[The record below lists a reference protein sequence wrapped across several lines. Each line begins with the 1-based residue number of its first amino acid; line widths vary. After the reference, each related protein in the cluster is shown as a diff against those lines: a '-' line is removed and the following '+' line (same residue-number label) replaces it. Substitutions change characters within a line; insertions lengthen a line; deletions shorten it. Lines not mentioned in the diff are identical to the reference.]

1 MRHSPCRLLNGPS
14 TSSMVTRRGGSS
26 VLRVVKV
33 DENGPFDSERLATSP
48 PGSRDRTELAVQP
61 GRNCG

>member
-1 MRHSPCRLLNGPS
+1 
-14 TSSMVTRRGGSS
+14 MVRRRGGSS

-33 DENGPFDSERLATSP
+33 DENGPFDSERLATQAA